1 MSEDSK
7 TTKLNT
13 ASAHDR
19 ERRRKI
25 VLPQKTNQIDE
36 VTVVPTLDAL
46 MNDAMSIIG
55 AELTRYKQKS
65 NRGVTL
71 DLKESRAVQGYM
83 ETLVKLSRES
93 REQARADD
101 LSQLT
106 DEELL
111 QLASQV
117 VKGQLPS
124 PKKSEDQDDD

>member
-1 MSEDSK
+1 MSDDLK

-13 ASAHDR
+13 ASAHNR

-25 VLPQKTNQIDE
+25 VMPQKTNQIDE

-124 PKKSEDQDDD
+124 PKKLEENNDE

>member
-1 MSEDSK
+1 MSDDLK

-13 ASAHDR
+13 ASAHNR

-25 VLPQKTNQIDE
+25 VMPQKTNQIDE

-124 PKKSEDQDDD
+124 PKKLEESNDE